1 MEDYERILHESA
13 PKKASKKQS
22 SLKVKNNT
30 IISNENPANFTDMS
44 QLYLDDSKLEDEAS
58 PNPTRNN
65 VRERFQNSQ
74 ANRSLEFHDNKM
86 QHMDTVFK
94 PKQYLCKSPSPESHH
109 NGMFSNVSMRYSVN
123 GNPYTIIL
131 PFSQNTNLGHFG
143 NQNNYDPRSISH
155 HNNHDFNGSKS
166 KN

>member
-22 SLKVKNNT
+22 SLKVKNSA
-30 IISNENPANFTDMS
+30 IISSDNSANFTDMS
-44 QLYLDDSKLEDEAS
+44 QLYLNNSKLEGEVN
-58 PNPTRNN
+58 PNPTRNDL
-65 VRERFQNSQ
+65 RDRFQNSQ

-86 QHMDTVFK
+86 QHMDTVFQ
-94 PKQYLCKSPSPESHH
+94 PKQYQCKSPSPESHH

-131 PFSQNTNLGHFG
+131 PFSQNANLGHFG
-143 NQNNYDPRSISH
+143 NQKNYDPRSISH
-155 HNNHDFNGSKS
+155 QYNHEFNGSKS
-166 KN
+166 KK